1 MNKLSKIFLVII
13 LILVIALGIMT
24 YLYFN
29 MRENA
34 KYNLEE
40 LLKSAEEHSK
50 QIEELNVEI
59 ANLENQKLNQKQ
71 NISEEDL
78 KRELLKNLSL
88 PDSNLMIID
97 IKEIKSL
104 KSPKEA
110 IVTITANIEDNQGE
124 NHAFDIDVKF
134 TEKTVYTSRGNQT
147 YNAETLKYA
156 MGNINDLRLD
166 DQTLDNE
173 YPEVL
178 EFNST
183 DT

>member
-1 MNKLSKIFLVII
+1 MNQLSKIFLVII
-13 LILVIALGIMT
+13 LILVMALGIMT

-34 KYNLEE
+34 KHNLEE

-50 QIEELNVEI
+50 QIQELNAEME
-59 ANLENQKLNQKQ
+59 NLKIQDVQKKD
-71 NISEEDL
+71 NINEEAL
-78 KRELLKNLSL
+78 RKELLTKLSL
-88 PDSNLMIID
+88 PDSNLIIID

-104 KSPKEA
+104 ESPKEA
-110 IVTITANIEDNQGE
+110 IVTITANIEDSQGE
-124 NHAFDIDVKF
+124 NHAFDMDVKF

-166 DQTLDNE
+166 AKTLENE